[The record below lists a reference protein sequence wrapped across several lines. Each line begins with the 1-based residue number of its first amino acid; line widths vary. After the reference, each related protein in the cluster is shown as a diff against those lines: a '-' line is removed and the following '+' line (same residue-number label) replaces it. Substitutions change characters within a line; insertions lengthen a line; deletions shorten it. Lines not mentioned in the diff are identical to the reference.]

1 MLNSTVY
8 NLLDKEVKEFIM
20 NNNIWVGDKVWLRAV
35 EAKDADS
42 FFKWAKDYDTESDR
56 LCDVIHFP
64 GSYQKTKDHVEAL
77 SKAKPENDNFRWI
90 IADQKGKALG
100 TINTFSCDKKNGTFR
115 YGLGIER
122 KYWGKGYA
130 KEAIK
135 IILTYYFLELGYQKV
150 NVCIYAFNERSL
162 MLHEKL
168 GFKEEGVLRKMIY
181 TDGKHHDEIVMGL
194 TKEEFER
201 LDYKQNEKQHK
212 RQKGFRQPEADIR
225 VAVQLLDIA

>member
-1 MLNSTVY
+1 MG
-8 NLLDKEVKEFIM
+8 
-20 NNNIWVGDKVWLRAV
+20 NNIWVGSKVWLRAV

-64 GSYQKTKDHVEAL
+64 GSYQKMKDHVEAL
-77 SKAKPENDNFRWI
+77 SKAEPENDNFRWI
-90 IADQKGKALG
+90 IAEHKGKALG
-100 TINTFSCDKKNGTFR
+100 TINSFSCEKRNGTFK

-150 NVCIYAFNERSL
+150 NVGIYAFNERSL
-162 MLHEKL
+162 KLHENL
-168 GFKEEGVLRKMIY
+168 GFKREGTLRSMVY
-181 TDGKHHDEIVMGL
+181 TNGKYHDEIVMGL
-194 TKEEFER
+194 TREEFNK
-201 LDYKQNEKQHK
+201 LK
-212 RQKGFRQPEADIR
+212 
-225 VAVQLLDIA
+225 